1 MITREEVYAASLKY
15 FNGDNLA
22 ADVFLKYALRDGN
35 TFLESNPD
43 EMHHRLAKEFARIE
57 SKYANPMQESE
68 IYELLTGF
76 KDIIPQGS
84 PMSGIGNPYQIQSLS
99 NCFVVNS
106 ACDSYGG
113 ILFTDQ
119 EQVQIMKRR
128 GGVGHDV
135 SSIRPKGMP
144 TKNAAHTTDGI
155 SVFMDR
161 FSNSCREVAQG
172 GRRGALMLTIDCRH
186 PEIMTFINI
195 KRDRK
200 RVTGANISVRWHDD
214 FMQAVVEG
222 SEYQLRWP
230 VESSAEEA
238 QVVKSVNAR
247 EVWGAFVD
255 AAWASAEPGALFWTT
270 AIKNSPAD
278 IYSESGYGSTSTN
291 PCGEIILSPYDS
303 CRLMVVNLKSFVL
316 NPFTQN
322 SEFDFDRFKSVVS
335 KAQRLMD
342 DMIDLEVEQIHKIL
356 KKIKADPEPEGVKSI
371 ETNLWKKIENQAKQG
386 RRTGLGITALGDTL
400 AALGMKYGSTKSIE
414 STEAIYKSLAV
425 ASHSESIRLASERGA
440 FPVWDL
446 SLEKDH
452 EYLNK
457 ILSACDPEIYKM
469 YLNTGRRNIANTTTA
484 PVGSVSCLTQTTSG
498 IEPAYLLNYKRR
510 RKITDESEQ
519 VDFIDDLGDK
529 WQMYDV
535 FHPGVSEWMSTLS
548 EDRLLSTSSEDL
560 LKSDD
565 NPYHGATSNDI
576 DWLSSVELQAAA
588 QKWIDH
594 SISKTCNLPKDATRE
609 TVADVYMKAWL
620 TGCKGFTVYRE
631 GSRDG
636 VLVARETKK
645 EERGLDS
652 KGTPRVAP
660 KRPEY
665 LDCEIHRARIG
676 EQNWIIFVGIRESKP
691 FEIFG
696 GLSEYV
702 EIPKK
707 WRAGKIKKRSRK
719 TVESKYDLMLGS
731 GDDELIVKDIVSVF
745 ANPNHTAFT
754 RTLSLS
760 LRHGVPVQFLVEQ
773 LMKDKEADLFSL
785 SRIIARCLK
794 KYIADGTKAS
804 NGTIINCCSEPNVVY
819 QEGCAT
825 CLTCGSA
832 KCG

>member
-1 MITREEVYAASLKY
+1 VNSRADAYDNALSY
-15 FNGDNLA
+15 FQGDELA
-22 ADVFLKYALRDGN
+22 ADVFLKYALRDGDN
-35 TFLESNPD
+35 FLETSPKQ
-43 EMHHRLAKEFARIE
+43 MHQRLATEFARIE
-57 SKYANPMQESE
+57 SSYLNGLTEREIFDLFKNFKYV
-68 IYELLTGF
+68 
-76 KDIIPQGS
+76 IPQGS
-84 PMSGIGNPYQIQSLS
+84 PMSGIGNRFQVQSLS
-99 NCFVVNS
+99 NCFVIES
-106 ACDSYGG
+106 PYDSYGG

-135 SSIRPKGMP
+135 STIRPKGLS
-144 TKNAAHTTDGI
+144 TKNAAVTTDGI
-155 SVFMDR
+155 AVFMDR

-195 KRDRK
+195 KRDKK
-200 RVTGANISVRWHDD
+200 RVTGANISVKWHDD

-222 SEYQLRWP
+222 GDYTLRWP
-230 VESSAEEA
+230 VHVSPDEA
-238 QVVKSVNAR
+238 QVTKTMPAR
-247 EVWGAFVD
+247 EIWEKFID
-255 AAWASAEPGALFWTT
+255 AAWSSAEPGALFWST
-270 AIKNSPAD
+270 AIRNSPAD
-278 IYSESGYGSTSTN
+278 LYADSGFGSTSTN

-303 CRLMVVNLKSFVL
+303 CRLMVMNLKSFVE
-316 NPFTQN
+316 NPFTN
-322 SEFDFDRFKSVVS
+322 KAFFNFEEFEIKVA

-342 DMIDLEVEQIHKIL
+342 DMIDLEIEQIQKIL
-356 KKIKADPEPEGVKSI
+356 SKIDSDPEPSNVKVI
-371 ETNLWKKIENQAKQG
+371 EKNMWKNIESRARLG
-386 RRTGLGITALGDTL
+386 RRTGLGITALGDTI
-400 AALGMKYGSTKSIE
+400 AALGLTYGCEDSITK
-414 STEAIYKSLAV
+414 TEQIYKSLAI
-425 ASHSESIRLASERGA
+425 ASHSESIRLASERGC
-440 FPVWDL
+440 FPAWKFEA
-446 SLEKDH
+446 EKDH

-457 ILSACDPEIYKM
+457 ILDACSREIYQM
-469 YLNTGRRNIANTTTA
+469 YLKTGRRNIANTTTA

-510 RKITDESEQ
+510 RKVTTSSER

-535 FHPGVSEWMSTLS
+535 FHKGVLEWMDITGC
-548 EDRLLSTSSEDL
+548 DDIT
-560 LKSDD
+560 KS
-565 NPYHGATSNDI
+565 PYFGATSNEI
-576 DWLSSVELQAAA
+576 DWAKSVELQAAA

-594 SISKTCNLPKDATRE
+594 SISKTCNLPKAATRE
-609 TVADVYMKAWL
+609 VVADVYMRAWL
-620 TGCKGFTVYRE
+620 TGCKGFTVYRD

-636 VLVARETKK
+636 VLVASEDTSRTHELDDK
-645 EERGLDS
+645 GL
-652 KGTPRVAP
+652 PRMAP
-660 KRPEY
+660 KRPEH
-665 LDCEIHRARIG
+665 LECEIHRARIG
-676 EQNWIIFVGIRESKP
+676 DENWIIFVGIRNNKP

-702 EIPKK
+702 EIPRK
-707 WRAGKIKKRSRK
+707 WKQGKIRKRSRK
-719 TVESKYDLMLGS
+719 TVESKYDLMLGA
-731 GDDELIVKDIVSVF
+731 GEDELVVKDIVSVF
-745 ANPNHTAFT
+745 SNPNHTAFT

-773 LMKDKEADLFSL
+773 LMKDKEADLFSF